1 MESPSP
7 CLVKEHTTVSTPP
20 SINIESSSDKETT
33 VEVVEGK
40 MVSLFATDSTRKN
53 PKELFAKV
61 VSIKASTAYV
71 ILNEMVET
79 SPCL

>member
-33 VEVVEGK
+33 VEVEGK

-61 VSIKASTAYV
+61 VSIKASTASV

-79 SPCL
+79 SPGL